1 MANYRSINIGDIFTV
16 QKYGDTVRVQVTK
29 KEIICGTRVVRY
41 DYLDGYRDISSSA
54 TKAMQISDNNDFPN
68 LH

>member
-1 MANYRSINIGDIFTV
+1 MANYKTIKIGDVFTV
-16 QKYGDTVRVQVTK
+16 KKYGDTVRVQVTK
-29 KEIICGTRVVRY
+29 KEIISGTRVIRY

-54 TKAMQISDNNDFPN
+54 TKAMQISENNDFPN

>member
-1 MANYRSINIGDIFTV
+1 MANYKTIKIGDVFTV
-16 QKYGDTVRVQVTK
+16 KKYGDIVRVQVTK
-29 KEIICGTRVVRY
+29 KEIISGTRVIRY

-54 TKAMQISDNNDFPN
+54 TKALQISENNGFPN

>member
-1 MANYRSINIGDIFTV
+1 MANYKTIKIGDIFTV
-16 QKYGDTVRVQVTK
+16 KKYGDTVRVQVTK
-29 KEIICGTRVVRY
+29 KEIISGTRVIRY

>member
-1 MANYRSINIGDIFTV
+1 MATYKTIKIGDVFTV
-16 QKYGDTVRVQVTK
+16 KKYGDTVRVQVTK
-29 KEIICGTRVVRY
+29 KEIISGTRVIRY